1 MDTVLY
7 VLAYNVCIQ
16 IQVQDYYL
24 SLRFN
29 NVAFSVQMLYR
40 LYVASSMLRHM
51 KIKGR
56 GTAHNYPKMELTQ
69 LLILE
74 YWRKVGYYA
83 GDMMEANMS
92 IANEELGEATF
103 SLLGRAVLGDSCR
116 SDFQYMRGV
125 YKLLPIYR
133 EVKNDLSTQQGK
145 KDTINWHHRIK
156 EDDEAVLSTRVFFQ
170 RLIRGVKG
178 NWYKSYNGQP
188 DCYMSYERAQANLNL
203 DYVELV
209 YQPDHVRNT
218 LRDVLDNIK
227 RSLRTTFL
235 SQHQDVWP
243 IQDMSMSGSESDN
256 KSDDADEK
264 DMDGDQEWG
273 APWHECREGWYA
285 LSRSEFVVQ
294 GNYGI
299 ALYLIVSL
307 DDDKQEDGEEYYSF
321 QGRQLTCS
329 IDNCNPSC
337 IRDGVWK
344 MHRPPGRVQTET
356 VFDWE
361 VIAYFPAMNENHR
374 IPSEICA
381 IVEKHGEKEI
391 LFRPT

>member
-156 EDDEAVLSTRVFFQ
+156 EDDEAVLSTRVFF
-170 RLIRGVKG
+170 
-178 NWYKSYNGQP
+178 
-188 DCYMSYERAQANLNL
+188 
-203 DYVELV
+203 
-209 YQPDHVRNT
+209 
-218 LRDVLDNIK
+218 
-227 RSLRTTFL
+227 
-235 SQHQDVWP
+235 
-243 IQDMSMSGSESDN
+243 
-256 KSDDADEK
+256 
-264 DMDGDQEWG
+264 
-273 APWHECREGWYA
+273 
-285 LSRSEFVVQ
+285 
-294 GNYGI
+294 
-299 ALYLIVSL
+299 
-307 DDDKQEDGEEYYSF
+307 
-321 QGRQLTCS
+321 
-329 IDNCNPSC
+329 
-337 IRDGVWK
+337 
-344 MHRPPGRVQTET
+344 
-356 VFDWE
+356 
-361 VIAYFPAMNENHR
+361 
-374 IPSEICA
+374 
-381 IVEKHGEKEI
+381 
-391 LFRPT
+391 